1 MVGSLRL
8 PGGLPATLR
17 AGPERH
23 AEQLGMSGIRVDQLS
38 SVTLECM
45 EIWGGNDAV
54 QSAISMPGIDAW
66 IFSHPFAGG
75 EQGGDVHY
83 VSTCGHGEIDR
94 FAVFDVSGHGDSV
107 SNLSGRLRSLMRKHI
122 NKLDQTR
129 IVRSLNNGFVNLDK
143 KEVFA
148 TGVLASYH
156 APTDHL
162 VIVNAGHPAPLWYRA
177 KTDVWR
183 ELRFDLPD
191 SVERLANL
199 PLGIIDSTCYHQF
212 AVKLDKGDLVLIY
225 TDAIVEAESPDG
237 ELLGPAGLLQSVK
250 GIDAHDPGSFCSRLL
265 ECVAT
270 HRGHN
275 PPDDDLTVLLL
286 HHNAA
291 DPPKQ
296 KLGDKMRVLGK
307 MLGIIEI

>member
-1 MVGSLRL
+1 
-8 PGGLPATLR
+8 
-17 AGPERH
+17 
-23 AEQLGMSGIRVDQLS
+23 MSGIHVDQVS

-45 EIWGGNDAV
+45 EIWGGNEAV

-66 IFSHPFAGG
+66 IFSHPFAGAKK
-75 EQGGDVHY
+75 GGDVHY

-129 IVRSLNNGFVNLDK
+129 IVRSLNSEFANLA
-143 KEVFA
+143 KEERFA

-162 VIVNAGHPAPLWYRA
+162 VIVNAGHPAPLWYRIE
-177 KTDVWR
+177 TDTWQ
-183 ELRFDLPD
+183 ELRYDMPD
-191 SVERLANL
+191 CVEELTDL
-199 PLGIIDSTCYHQF
+199 PLGIIDSTSYHQF
-212 AVKLDKGDLVLIY
+212 AIKLEKGDLVLIY

-237 ELLGPAGLLQSVK
+237 ELLGSTGLLKFVR

-296 KLGDKMRVLGK
+296 RLGDKMKVLGK
-307 MLGIIEI
+307 MLGIIDI

>member
-1 MVGSLRL
+1 
-8 PGGLPATLR
+8 
-17 AGPERH
+17 
-23 AEQLGMSGIRVDQLS
+23 MSGMTVDQVS

-45 EIWGGNDAV
+45 EIWGGNEAV
-54 QSAISMPGIDAW
+54 QSAISIPGIDAW
-66 IFSHPFAGG
+66 IFSHPFAGDKK
-75 EQGGDVHY
+75 GGDVHY

-107 SNLSGRLRSLMRKHI
+107 GNLSGRLRSLMRKHI

-129 IVRSLNNGFVNLDK
+129 IVRSLNSEFTNLA
-143 KEVFA
+143 KEERFA
-148 TGVLASYH
+148 TGILASYH

-162 VIVNAGHPAPLWYRA
+162 VTVNAGHPAPLWYRVE
-177 KTDVWR
+177 TDTWR
-183 ELRFDLPD
+183 ELRYGMPNC
-191 SVERLANL
+191 VEELTNL
-199 PLGIIDSTCYHQF
+199 PLGVIDSTSYHQF

-225 TDAIVEAESPDG
+225 TDAIIEAESPAG
-237 ELLGPAGLLQSVK
+237 ELLGSAGLLKLVR
-250 GIDAHDPGSFCSRLL
+250 GIDAHDPGSFCTRLL

-275 PPDDDLTVLLL
+275 PPEDDLTILLL

-291 DPPKQ
+291 NPPKQ
-296 KLGDKMRVLGK
+296 RLGDKMKVLGK

>member
-1 MVGSLRL
+1 
-8 PGGLPATLR
+8 
-17 AGPERH
+17 
-23 AEQLGMSGIRVDQLS
+23 MSGIHVDQVS

-45 EIWGGNDAV
+45 EIWGGNGAV

-66 IFSHPFAGG
+66 ICSHPFAGAN
-75 EQGGDVHY
+75 EGGDVHY

-107 SNLSGRLRSLMRKHI
+107 SNLSGKLRSLMRKHI

-129 IVRSLNNGFVNLDK
+129 IVRSLNSEFANLAEEEK
-143 KEVFA
+143 FA

-156 APTDHL
+156 APTNHL
-162 VIVNAGHPAPLWYRA
+162 VTVNAGHPVPLWYRVE
-177 KTDVWR
+177 TDTWQ
-183 ELRFDLPD
+183 ELRYDLPAC
-191 SVERLANL
+191 VEDLTNL
-199 PLGIIDSTCYHQF
+199 PLGVIDSTSYHQF
-212 AVKLDKGDLVLIY
+212 AIKLDKGDLVLIY
-225 TDAIVEAESPDG
+225 TDAVVEAESPDG
-237 ELLGPAGLLQSVK
+237 EQLGPTGLLKFVR

-296 KLGDKMRVLGK
+296 KLGDKMKVLGK
-307 MLGIIEI
+307 MLGITEI